1 MEVYGVI
8 YCITCL
14 LNNMKYVGQ
23 TKRSLKVRISE
34 HRRGNQYVDKA
45 IQKYGLENFVV
56 EVLEECDTQEQLDA
70 CEIFWI
76 YKLNCKKPNGYNLTD
91 GGKGTLSFS
100 HTPEACAKISAKH
113 RGKQLSDEHRIKL
126 SVASTGNKNWL
137 GRQHTKAEKS
147 KLSIVK
153 RSKSPFHNLIAEI
166 DKLQLSY
173 HALAKLMGLSLMSI
187 SRKMR
192 GEINFT
198 AEQVVKL
205 VEIFGKPAEYL
216 MERDD

>member
-14 LNNMKYVGQ
+14 LNGMKYVGQ
-23 TKRSLKVRISE
+23 TTQPLERRIN
-34 HRRGNQYVDKA
+34 HHKHGDQYIDHA
-45 IQKYGLENFVV
+45 IQKYGWENFKV
-56 EVLEECDTQEQLDA
+56 EVLEECTSREQLNER
-70 CEIFWI
+70 EIFWI
-76 YKLNCKKPNGYNLTD
+76 AKLNTTKPNGYNQTD